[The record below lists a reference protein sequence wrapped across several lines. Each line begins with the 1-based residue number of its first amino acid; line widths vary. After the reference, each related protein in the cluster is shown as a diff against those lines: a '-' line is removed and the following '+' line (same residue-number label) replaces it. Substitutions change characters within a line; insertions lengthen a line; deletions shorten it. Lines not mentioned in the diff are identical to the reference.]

1 MLSFKHKKNKKFD
14 TQVSH
19 NFFFLFSHNFFDGN
33 IFVLEQTKELVPSG
47 HDDLPSAERTE
58 RTKTHDRLS
67 NPIAMIKQRLIGASY
82 FNGRRDYQK

>member
-1 MLSFKHKKNKKFD
+1 MTPRNHTILY
-14 TQVSH
+14 
-19 NFFFLFSHNFFDGN
+19 FFFFPHNFFDGN
-33 IFVLEQTKELVPSG
+33 IFILEQTKELVPSG

>member
-1 MLSFKHKKNKKFD
+1 M
-14 TQVSH
+14 
-19 NFFFLFSHNFFDGN
+19 
-33 IFVLEQTKELVPSG
+33 EQTKELVPSG